1 MAKKNTNKDTEFL
14 AAISVEKEKYD
25 QIEEVDITSKMRS
38 SFLDYSMSVIVA
50 RALPDIRDGLKPVQ
64 RRILYGM
71 NSLHIYANTPFK
83 KSARITGEVM
93 GKYHPHGDSSIYD
106 AMVRMAQPFSYRYVL
121 IDGHGNFGNV
131 DGDGA
136 AAQRYTEARMSR
148 ISMEMVRDIDK
159 DTVDFVDNYD
169 GEEQEPVILP
179 ARIPNLLINGSTGI
193 AVGMATNIPP
203 HNLGEV
209 CDGIFALID
218 NPEIT
223 IDELMQYI
231 KGPDFPTGGLIL
243 GRQGLR
249 DAYNTGLG
257 SIVMRSKA
265 VIEELP
271 NGKSEIIVTEIPYQ
285 VNKSRLIERIAELV
299 KDKIVEGI
307 TDLRDESSIKGMRI
321 VIELRKDVNANVM
334 LNNLF
339 KYTQLQTTFGFN
351 MIALVDGQPKTVNL
365 KDILVEYLKHQLN
378 VITRRTQFDL
388 NKTEAREH
396 ILKGLIIAL
405 EDIDNVIELI
415 KKAKDTPTALTDLM
429 TTYGL
434 SEIQSRE
441 ILNTRLQRLTGLE
454 IEKIKAEEAQ
464 CLKDIENY
472 KAILAD
478 DGLKM
483 NIIRE
488 ELAEIKEKYND
499 ERKSE
504 ISTSTAISIDDE
516 DLIPRENVLINLTTS
531 GYVKR
536 IKISEYHAQNRGGK
550 GLIGMKTHDDDQVEH
565 IVPTL
570 THDYLLFFTNK
581 GRVYKVKAYN
591 IIEGSR
597 QSKGIPIIN
606 IIPLLEDEKVTSI
619 CPIDNFDAEDKYL
632 LFVTKSGIVKRTHV
646 GLFKNIRQTGII
658 AINLNEGDELF
669 SVLTTNGQ
677 RDIILGASNGKA
689 IRFSESEMRDIS
701 RGAIGVRGIKLATG
715 EEIVGVGIIE
725 SDNDDILVLSENG
738 YGKRSKASEYR
749 AQGRGG
755 QGVKTLNVTEKN
767 GKLAALKI
775 VHDDEDLI
783 ATTDKG
789 MVIRCR
795 VKDISTTGRA
805 TQGVIVMRLA
815 NNHTLSTIAIV
826 PSEDDEEVVENVE
839 TPTETPVNSDNQE

>member
-25 QIEEVDITSKMRS
+25 QIEEVDISSKMRS

-121 IDGHGNFGNV
+121 VDGHGNFGNI

-136 AAQRYTEARMSR
+136 AAQRYTEARMSK

-218 NPEIT
+218 DPEIT
-223 IDELMQYI
+223 VEGLMQYI

-243 GRQGLR
+243 GRQGLH

-285 VNKSRLIERIAELV
+285 VNKTRLIERIAELV
-299 KDKIVEGI
+299 KDKIIEGI

-321 VIELRKDVNANVM
+321 VIELRKDVNAHVM
-334 LNNLF
+334 LNNLY

-388 NKTEAREH
+388 KKTEAREH

-415 KKAKDTPTALTDLM
+415 KKAKDTPTALEGLM

-454 IEKIKAEEAQ
+454 IEKIKTEEAQ
-464 CLKDIENY
+464 CLKDIENF

-478 DGLKM
+478 DSLKM

-488 ELAEIKEKYND
+488 ELMEIKEKYND

-516 DLIPRENVLINLTTS
+516 DLIPRENVLITLTTN
-531 GYVKR
+531 GYIKR
-536 IKISEYHAQNRGGK
+536 MKITEYHAQNRGGK
-550 GLIGMKTHDDDQVEH
+550 GLTGMKTHEDDQVEH
-565 IVPTL
+565 IIPTL

-581 GRVYKVKAYN
+581 GRVYKIKAYN
-591 IIEGSR
+591 VIEGSR
-597 QSKGIPIIN
+597 TSKGLPIIN
-606 IIPLLEDEKVTSI
+606 LIPLLEDEKVTSI

-632 LFVTKSGIVKRTHV
+632 LFVTKQGIVKRTHV

-677 RDIILGASNGKA
+677 KDIILGASNGKA
-689 IRFSESEMRDIS
+689 IRFSESDMRDIS
-701 RGAIGVRGIKLATG
+701 RGAIGVRGIKLAEG

-725 SDNDDILVLSENG
+725 SDDDDILVISEKG

-749 AQGRGG
+749 TQGRGG

-789 MVIRCR
+789 MVIRCH

-805 TQGVIVMRLA
+805 TLGVIIMRLS

-826 PSEDDEEVVENVE
+826 PTENDDETEEILETTSEIAENN
-839 TPTETPVNSDNQE
+839 TEE

>member
-25 QIEEVDITSKMRS
+25 QIEEVDISSKMRS

-136 AAQRYTEARMSR
+136 AAQRYTEARMSK

-218 NPEIT
+218 DPEIT
-223 IDELMQYI
+223 VEGLMQYI

-243 GRQGLR
+243 GRQGLH

-285 VNKSRLIERIAELV
+285 VNKTRLIERIAELV

-321 VIELRKDVNANVM
+321 VIELRKDVNAHVM
-334 LNNLF
+334 LNNLY

-388 NKTEAREH
+388 KKTEAREH

-415 KKAKDTPTALTDLM
+415 KKAKDTPTALEGLM

-454 IEKIKAEEAQ
+454 IEKIKTEEAQ
-464 CLKDIENY
+464 CLKDIENF

-478 DGLKM
+478 DSLKM

-488 ELAEIKEKYND
+488 ELMEIKEKYND

-516 DLIPRENVLINLTTS
+516 DLIPRENVLITLTTN
-531 GYVKR
+531 GYIKR
-536 IKISEYHAQNRGGK
+536 MKITEYHAQNRGGK
-550 GLIGMKTHDDDQVEH
+550 GLTGMKTHEDDQVEH
-565 IVPTL
+565 IIPTL

-581 GRVYKVKAYN
+581 GRVYKIKAYN
-591 IIEGSR
+591 VIEGNR
-597 QSKGIPIIN
+597 TSKGLPIIN
-606 IIPLLEDEKVTSI
+606 LIPLLEDEKVTSI

-632 LFVTKSGIVKRTHV
+632 LFVTKQGIVKRTHV

-677 RDIILGASNGKA
+677 KDIILGASNGKA
-689 IRFSESEMRDIS
+689 IRFSESDMRDIS
-701 RGAIGVRGIKLATG
+701 RGAIGVRGIKLAEG

-725 SDNDDILVLSENG
+725 SEDDDILVISEKG

-749 AQGRGG
+749 TQGRGG

-789 MVIRCR
+789 MVIRCH

-805 TQGVIVMRLA
+805 TLGVIIMRLS

-826 PSEDDEEVVENVE
+826 PTENDDETEEILETTSEITENN
-839 TPTETPVNSDNQE
+839 TEE

>member
-1 MAKKNTNKDTEFL
+1 M
-14 AAISVEKEKYD
+14 
-25 QIEEVDITSKMRS
+25 VD
-38 SFLDYSMSVIVA
+38 
-50 RALPDIRDGLKPVQ
+50 
-64 RRILYGM
+64 
-71 NSLHIYANTPFK
+71 H
-83 KSARITGEVM
+83 
-93 GKYHPHGDSSIYD
+93 
-106 AMVRMAQPFSYRYVL
+106 
-121 IDGHGNFGNV
+121 
-131 DGDGA
+131 
-136 AAQRYTEARMSR
+136 
-148 ISMEMVRDIDK
+148 
-159 DTVDFVDNYD
+159 
-169 GEEQEPVILP
+169 
-179 ARIPNLLINGSTGI
+179 
-193 AVGMATNIPP
+193 
-203 HNLGEV
+203 
-209 CDGIFALID
+209 
-218 NPEIT
+218 
-223 IDELMQYI
+223 
-231 KGPDFPTGGLIL
+231 
-243 GRQGLR
+243 
-249 DAYNTGLG
+249 
-257 SIVMRSKA
+257 
-265 VIEELP
+265 
-271 NGKSEIIVTEIPYQ
+271 
-285 VNKSRLIERIAELV
+285 
-299 KDKIVEGI
+299 
-307 TDLRDESSIKGMRI
+307 
-321 VIELRKDVNANVM
+321 
-334 LNNLF
+334 
-339 KYTQLQTTFGFN
+339 QL
-351 MIALVDGQPKTVNL
+351 KTVNL

-388 NKTEAREH
+388 KKTEAREH

-415 KKAKDTPTALTDLM
+415 KKAKDTPTALEGLM

-454 IEKIKAEEAQ
+454 IEKIKTEEAQ

-488 ELAEIKEKYND
+488 ELMEIKEKYND

-516 DLIPRENVLINLTTS
+516 DLIPRENVLITLTTN
-531 GYVKR
+531 GYIKR
-536 IKISEYHAQNRGGK
+536 MKITEYHAQNRGGK
-550 GLIGMKTHDDDQVEH
+550 GLTGMKTHEDDQVEH
-565 IVPTL
+565 IIPTL

-581 GRVYKVKAYN
+581 GRVYKIKAYN
-591 IIEGSR
+591 VIEGSR
-597 QSKGIPIIN
+597 ISKGLPIIN
-606 IIPLLEDEKVTSI
+606 LIPLLEDEKVTSI

-632 LFVTKSGIVKRTHV
+632 LFVTKQGIVKRTHV

-689 IRFSESEMRDIS
+689 IRFSESDMRDIS
-701 RGAIGVRGIKLATG
+701 RGAIGVRGIKLAEG

-725 SDNDDILVLSENG
+725 SDDDDILVISEKG

-749 AQGRGG
+749 TQGRGG

-789 MVIRCR
+789 MVIRCH

-805 TQGVIVMRLA
+805 TLGVIIMRLS

-826 PSEDDEEVVENVE
+826 PTENDDETEEILETTSEITENN
-839 TPTETPVNSDNQE
+839 TEE

>member
-25 QIEEVDITSKMRS
+25 QIEEVDISSKMRS

-136 AAQRYTEARMSR
+136 AAQRYTEARMSK

-218 NPEIT
+218 DPEIT
-223 IDELMQYI
+223 VEGLMQYI

-243 GRQGLR
+243 GRQGLH

-285 VNKSRLIERIAELV
+285 VNKTRLIERIAELV

-334 LNNLF
+334 LNNLY

-388 NKTEAREH
+388 KKTEAREH

-415 KKAKDTPTALTDLM
+415 KKAKDTPTALEGLM

-434 SEIQSRE
+434 SEIQSKE

-454 IEKIKAEEAQ
+454 IEKIKTEEAQ

-488 ELAEIKEKYND
+488 ELMEIKEKYND

-516 DLIPRENVLINLTTS
+516 DLIPRENVLITLTTN
-531 GYVKR
+531 GYIKR
-536 IKISEYHAQNRGGK
+536 MKITEYHAQNRGGK
-550 GLIGMKTHDDDQVEH
+550 GLTGMKTHEDDQVEH
-565 IVPTL
+565 IIPTL

-581 GRVYKVKAYN
+581 GRVYKIKAYN
-591 IIEGSR
+591 VIEGSR
-597 QSKGIPIIN
+597 ISKGLPIIN
-606 IIPLLEDEKVTSI
+606 LIPLLEDEKVTSI

-632 LFVTKSGIVKRTHV
+632 LFVTKQGIVKRTHV

-677 RDIILGASNGKA
+677 KDVILGASNGKA
-689 IRFSESEMRDIS
+689 IRFSESDMRDIS
-701 RGAIGVRGIKLATG
+701 RGAIGVRGIKLAEG

-725 SDNDDILVLSENG
+725 SDDDDILVISEKG

-749 AQGRGG
+749 TQGRGG

-789 MVIRCR
+789 MVIRCH

-805 TQGVIVMRLA
+805 TLGVIIMRLS

-826 PSEDDEEVVENVE
+826 PTENDDETEEILETTSEITENN
-839 TPTETPVNSDNQE
+839 TEE